1 MPSIP
6 LAVIGA
12 GQAGLAVSQVLG
24 EAGVEHVVL
33 ERGRVAERWRARR
46 RWRSLRLLTP
56 NWMTRLPG
64 WSYGGPEPDGYMTAG
79 EVAGFLGRYADSM
92 AAPVVEHAAVRSVRR
107 VADGYRVVT
116 EVGTWSTDAVVLAT
130 GWSDVPRVP
139 DVAARLDP
147 GLHQLTPDRY
157 RDPTDLP
164 DGGVLIVGA
173 SATGVQLA
181 DELARAGRR
190 VVVAAGRHSPL
201 PRRYRG
207 VDIMRWLDVLGV
219 NRRDLDHVSDRATA
233 LQEPSLQLAGRPDQ
247 RDVHLA
253 ALQALGV
260 HIVGRLS
267 GADGERVVFAADL
280 PVTTAAADV
289 RLRRLLARIDARA
302 GESRR
307 AFAAPV
313 PPVLTAGAVTD
324 LNLRAA
330 GIRTVVW
337 ATGYRRA
344 YPWLHVP
351 VLGPAGDI
359 RHQRGRTDAP
369 GLFVVG
375 TNWQS
380 HRGSM
385 TLDGVGHDA
394 AHVAAQALAHLRRPS
409 GQRVAA

>member
-1 MPSIP
+1 MPHIS

-12 GQAGLAVSQVLG
+12 GQAGLAVSRVLG

-33 ERGRVAERWRARR
+33 ERGRMAERWRERR
-46 RWRSLRLLTP
+46 RWSSLRLLTP

-64 WSYGGPEPDGYMTAG
+64 WSYGGPDPDGYMTAG
-79 EVAGFLGRYADSM
+79 EVAGFLRGYADSM
-92 AAPVVEHAAVRSVRR
+92 AAPVVEHAEVRSVRR
-107 VADGYRVVT
+107 VADRYRVLT
-116 EVGTWSTDAVVLAT
+116 GIGTWTTDAVVLAT
-130 GWSDVPRVP
+130 GWNDLPRIP
-139 DVAARLDP
+139 DLAVNLDP

-157 RDPTDLP
+157 HDPTDLP
-164 DGGVLIVGA
+164 EGGVLIVGA

-190 VVVAAGRHSPL
+190 VVVAAGRHSRL

-207 VDIMRWLDVLGV
+207 IDIMRWLDALGV
-219 NRRDLDHVSDRATA
+219 NRRDLDHVPDPAAVLR
-233 LQEPSLQLAGRPDQ
+233 EPSLQLAGRPDH

-253 ALQALGV
+253 ALQGLGV
-260 HIVGRLS
+260 QVVGRLT
-267 GADGERVVFAADL
+267 GVDGNQVVFAADL
-280 PVTTAAADV
+280 AVTTTAADV

-302 GESRR
+302 EGPPGAIQAQVS
-307 AFAAPV
+307 PV
-313 PPVLTAGAVTD
+313 VTAGVVTD
-324 LNLRAA
+324 LNLHAA

-344 YPWLHVP
+344 YPWLQVP
-351 VLGPAGDI
+351 VLDPAGEV
-359 RHQRGRTDAP
+359 RHHRGRTPAP

-375 TNWQS
+375 MHWQS

-394 AHVAAQALAHLRRPS
+394 ARVAVQAIAHLGRGS
-409 GQRVAA
+409 GQRVAS